1 MPCSSRT
8 DRHSTDGATSSPRAS
23 TIHCC
28 VICCAVAVMTSLPDT
43 ADLLGQQTLLRPA
56 HSLGVLHLLPDIAK
70 AASEQAAVG
79 LFWRAVRTLGADAG
93 VFISAIKEEAA
104 RLSIRSLLACDPRWA
119 HQYSNA
125 DWHEHDPWLRHALG
139 SQTPIRGEEL
149 HVRLDERE
157 FIERSTTLGFASTI
171 VVPAPT
177 CFGGARYGVLVL
189 GSNHAQCFANAD
201 YDMLRIVARA
211 LAMELH
217 EWLLRAL
224 RENLLER
231 SGITPDEID
240 LLRHEA
246 AGHTSKMIAAAF
258 GVKPRAV
265 DYRFQCVCAKLN
277 TPDRRTAMRIA
288 RLYGLI

>member
-1 MPCSSRT
+1 MNS
-8 DRHSTDGATSSPRAS
+8 
-23 TIHCC
+23 
-28 VICCAVAVMTSLPDT
+28 CAVAVMTSLPDT
-43 ADLLGQQTLLRPA
+43 TDLLGQQTLHTPA
-56 HSLGVLHLLPDIAK
+56 HTLQVLHLLPDIAS
-70 AASEQAAVG
+70 AASEQAAVE
-79 LFWRAVRTLGADAG
+79 LFSRAVCTLGADAG

-104 RLSIRSLLACDPRWA
+104 RMSIRSLLACDPRWA

-125 DWHEHDPWLRHALG
+125 GWHEHDPWLRHALC

-201 YDMLRIVARA
+201 YDLLRIVARA

-224 RENLLER
+224 RDDLLER
-231 SGITPDEID
+231 SEITPEEID
-240 LLRHEA
+240 LLRYEA
-246 AGHTSKMIAAAF
+246 AGHTSKMIAADLSI
-258 GVKPRAV
+258 KPRAV